1 MTAALPFHALLD
13 AHRPRVQRAA
23 MGFLGNREDALDA
36 AQEALLKAWRA
47 RESYDRA
54 RPFYPWLYR
63 IVKNHCLDQL
73 ARRRVRRPAALEV
86 ERLASGAPSAELQAA
101 RAQSRARLWEA
112 LQQLSPE
119 HREIVNLRH
128 FQDLSYAEIAEV
140 LDLKE
145 GTVMSR
151 LYRARQAL
159 ARELGGA
166 P

>member
-1 MTAALPFHALLD
+1 MTAAIPFDALLD

-23 MGFLGNREDALDA
+23 VGFLGNPEDARDA

-47 RESYDRA
+47 RDSYDA
-54 RPFYPWLYR
+54 ERPFYPWLYR

-73 ARRRVRRPAALEV
+73 AKRRVRRPAALEV
-86 ERLASGAPSAELQAA
+86 ERLASDSPSAELEAA
-101 RAQSRARLWEA
+101 RAQSRARLWAA
-112 LQQLSPE
+112 LQGLSEE

>member
-1 MTAALPFHALLD
+1 MNQALPFHALLD

-23 MGFLGNREDALDA
+23 VGFLGNPEDAREA
-36 AQEALLKAWRA
+36 AQESLLKAWRA
-47 RESYDRA
+47 RDSYDVA

-73 ARRRVRRPAALEV
+73 AKRRIRRPAALEV
-86 ERLASGAPSAELQAA
+86 EGLAHSGPDAELELA
-101 RAQSRARLWEA
+101 RAQSRQRLWA
-112 LQQLSPE
+112 GMQRLDPAHQ
-119 HREIVNLRH
+119 EILNLRH
-128 FQDLSYAEIAEV
+128 FQDLSYLEIAEV

-159 ARELGGA
+159 AAELGGA